1 MVDEDNPQLNAQLI
15 SSLLCYRFRDTD
27 FLFLSWK
34 GVLHIQSSES
44 RSLLASLHPG
54 VSFFE
59 DTKRHFSRDMKSIA
73 GALPSINLIGR
84 VKRENK
90 NNCCFV
96 PVAAFRNYFLE
107 RLKKTTLDPIDF
119 TPIFSFLAS
128 PTQPFPTCHQ
138 GNSNSSAP
146 SPSANFPLSTSDP
159 TFSTASPTSIFRE
172 QSFRQP
178 HTAPQSQHQ
187 TLHWSQPPSQQQSQ
201 NKQPSSSL
209 MDFRIG
215 RILLLKRL
223 KLILSR
229 PNRIVSIHFHPL
241 QRTHRFPV
249 APISPITKHTTSRLQ
264 RYAY

>member
-96 PVAAFRNYFLE
+96 PVTFSNV
-107 RLKKTTLDPIDF
+107 LKKLPWI
-119 TPIFSFLAS
+119 PSILRLSF
-128 PTQPFPTCHQ
+128 P
-138 GNSNSSAP
+138 SSQV
-146 SPSANFPLSTSDP
+146 PLSP
-159 TFSTASPTSIFRE
+159 FQHAIRE
-172 QSFRQP
+172 IQ
-178 HTAPQSQHQ
+178 
-187 TLHWSQPPSQQQSQ
+187 
-201 NKQPSSSL
+201 
-209 MDFRIG
+209 
-215 RILLLKRL
+215 ILLLLLPQRTSL
-223 KLILSR
+223 YLPPTLLSLQPLR
-229 PNRIVSIHFHPL
+229 PLSFVNNPSGSLTQPHNHNTKHYTGHNRHHNNNHKINSHPL
-241 QRTHRFPV
+241 
-249 APISPITKHTTSRLQ
+249 L
-264 RYAY
+264 